1 MLLFI
6 LINGDGL
13 IIFIKM
19 KILITG
25 ATGFLGVAIGN
36 ILQKDNVLFRLSR
49 SNNDYNFDLQNN
61 VPEFNDQFEIVIHA
75 AGKAHSIPKT
85 ILDIQDFFNINFNG
99 TTNLLIGLE
108 NSKLPKRFV
117 FISSVAVY
125 GVEIGNDINEEYP
138 LLAKDPYGLSK
149 IQAEQLVLEWCDSNN
164 VICTILR
171 LPLLVGENPPGNLGA
186 MIKAV
191 QKSYYFNIAGGKA
204 RKSMVL
210 AEDVSKIII
219 KASEIGGIYNLTDGY
234 HPNFYE
240 LSHAVGKQFGKSR
253 IFNLPFFVAKTIA
266 LVGDAIGT
274 KFPLDSN
281 KLRKITSDLTFDD
294 SKARQFLGW
303 NPSKVLDYYKK

>member
-1 MLLFI
+1 MLL
-6 LINGDGL
+6 L
-13 IIFIKM
+13 
-19 KILITG
+19 TG
-25 ATGFLGVAIGN
+25 VSGFLGKKIKKS
-36 ILQKDNVLFRLSR
+36 IDNNFGIQTLSR
-49 SNNDYNFDLQNN
+49 NSGTYKFDLTNTIPVFIN
-61 VPEFNDQFEIVIHA
+61 EFDIVIHN
-75 AGKAHSIPKT
+75 AGKAHFLPKNGKENES
-85 ILDIQDFFNINFNG
+85 FFNVNVKG
-99 TTNLLIGLE
+99 TENLLRGIELIG
-108 NSKLPKRFV
+108 SFPKSFV
-117 FISSVAVY
+117 FISTVAVY
-125 GVEIGNDINEEYP
+125 GLEQAKEINENTP
-138 LLAKDPYGLSK
+138 LQAKDPYGLSK

-186 MIKAV
+186 MIKAI

-210 AEDVSKIII
+210 AEDVAKIII

-303 NPSKVLDYYKK
+303 NPSKVLDYYKKIEL